1 MDKEL
6 TVKLTNSEI
15 NSLINLVENRV
26 KFFRNELHKQGQL
39 ESYINFCKERE
50 EYYVDLYSK
59 LLGCFSED
67 ENETTK

>member
-1 MDKEL
+1 MKEL

-26 KFFRNELHKQGQL
+26 KFFRNELNKQDQL

-50 EYYVDLYSK
+50 QYYVDLYSK
-59 LLGCFSED
+59 LLSVEKLKLEF
-67 ENETTK
+67 